1 MKILLVGI
9 STLFLTG
16 VFCAA
21 QEHPAIA
28 AQPNT
33 VYVSADGK
41 FEAPPDTAQLQ
52 FNISAQEDT
61 AKAAY
66 EHAARD
72 TEQFRQVLRAN
83 GLDPKAAE
91 IGFYSV
97 QPVYDWKNPK
107 RKLIA
112 YRVATNV
119 SLKLKGFSKI
129 APIFQQLAD
138 NNIGENQSMNYT
150 LENIDSAKVKAVED
164 AYRRAHMNADA
175 VARAGGRV
183 LGDISYASVDTY
195 EQVRPMPLV
204 SRAPLAMMRAQA
216 EPAAPTEEFTP
227 QNVTVTAHV
236 NALFNLK

>member
-16 VFCAA
+16 MFCAA
-21 QEHPAIA
+21 QEHPAIT

-83 GLDPKAAE
+83 GLDPKVAE

-119 SLKLKGFSKI
+119 SLKLKDFSKI
-129 APIFQQLAD
+129 APILQQLAD